1 MNTVGDKSLR
11 SGVLIQKNG
20 QINNTKPPIVDPSF
34 LSQLTTAHNG
44 YLTFS
49 VEFGLILSLSF
60 FFVFFIFLI
69 RQFNKL
75 SRKNSLTF
83 IAVLMFFIQNLTND
97 MVYSPDMFVLLII
110 AIGINYQSTKPLEFK
125 KL

>member
-1 MNTVGDKSLR
+1 MN
-11 SGVLIQKNG
+11 I
-20 QINNTKPPIVDPSF
+20 
-34 LSQLTTAHNG
+34 